1 MQSVY
6 TTGANALLRQ
16 ERRLALVANNL
27 SNAHTVGFK
36 KETPSFKE
44 ILQETLTGQVEKVL
58 REEAQIDF
66 RQGELQITNNDLDLA
81 IEGEGFFKVKTP
93 QGLRYTR
100 NGHFRLDK
108 DYRLI
113 QASGFPILGKRGEIF
128 LKGGKIT
135 IEANGII
142 KVDNQEVDQIAL
154 VTFADLKSLAKE
166 GHHLFKLS
174 SPQEE
179 KEAGEAV
186 LHQGYVESAN
196 VNVVEEMI
204 ALIDAQRS
212 FEAYTRLL
220 QANDELDAKA
230 VNELGKV

>member
-44 ILQETLTGQVEKVL
+44 IFRETLTGKVEKVL
-58 REEAQIDF
+58 FEETRIDF
-66 RQGELQITNNDLDLA
+66 RQGELQVTNNDLDLA
-81 IEGEGFFKVKTP
+81 IAGEGFFKVKTP
-93 QGLRYTR
+93 QGWRFTR

-108 DYRLI
+108 DYKLI
-113 QASGFPILGKRGEIF
+113 HASGFPVLGKRGEIF
-128 LKGGKIT
+128 LKGEKIN
-135 IEANGII
+135 IEANGIV
-142 KVDNQEVDQIAL
+142 KVDNQEVDQIAI
-154 VTFADLKSLAKE
+154 VTFADLKNLQKE
-166 GHHLFKLS
+166 GHNLFKLS
-174 SPQEE
+174 TPQEE
-179 KEAGEAV
+179 REAGEAV
-186 LHQGYVESAN
+186 LHQGYVESSN
-196 VNVVEEMI
+196 VNVIEEMI

-230 VNELGKV
+230 VNDIGKV